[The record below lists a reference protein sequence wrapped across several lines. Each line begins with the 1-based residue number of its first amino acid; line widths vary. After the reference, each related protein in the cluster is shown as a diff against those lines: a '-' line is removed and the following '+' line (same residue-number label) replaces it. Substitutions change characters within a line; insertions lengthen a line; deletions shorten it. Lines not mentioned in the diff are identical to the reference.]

1 MDVLCEAQ
9 VVVSTPLVK
18 VRLARI
24 SHPTSTPPPLPPRLA
39 PPFFLPPNNYV
50 CPTLIIAVCAQA
62 DIEVPGAISLAPDRS
77 LAKARVRVGIA
88 LMGEKISKKI
98 KVYGGAGSYPDTYA
112 IRLTFYG
119 YDKEGTIV
127 ERTEFKSELRC
138 ERAGYG

>member
-1 MDVLCEAQ
+1 MLNPSTHFSPIRMEAY
-9 VVVSTPLVK
+9 VRNEVEMELSVKNDGGTPRWVE
-18 VRLARI
+18 
-24 SHPTSTPPPLPPRLA
+24 
-39 PPFFLPPNNYV
+39 
-50 CPTLIIAVCAQA
+50 A
-62 DIEVPGAISLAPDRS
+62 DIEVPGAVSLAPDRS

-98 KVYGGAGSYPDTYA
+98 KVYGGAGSYPDTYT